1 MVRNIPNIDEAAACI
16 IAMKMRERAIPDRDY
31 PEEYGYAAAIL
42 TGAMESN
49 HDDPLTEAKRILPE
63 RAKVYCSLLKRPFN
77 PKLCNRM
84 SRYIEDFARHLFL
97 ELGRTDLLQ
106 RYKLIDPDS

>member
-1 MVRNIPNIDEAAACI
+1 MVGNIANIDEVAARI
-16 IAMKMRERAIPDRDY
+16 IAMKIRGAIPDRDY
-31 PEEYGYAAAIL
+31 WEEYGYAAGIL

-63 RAKVYCSLLKRPFN
+63 RARVYCSLVKRPFN
-77 PKLCNRM
+77 SELCDRM

-97 ELGRTDLLQ
+97 ELGRNDLL
-106 RYKLIDPDS
+106 